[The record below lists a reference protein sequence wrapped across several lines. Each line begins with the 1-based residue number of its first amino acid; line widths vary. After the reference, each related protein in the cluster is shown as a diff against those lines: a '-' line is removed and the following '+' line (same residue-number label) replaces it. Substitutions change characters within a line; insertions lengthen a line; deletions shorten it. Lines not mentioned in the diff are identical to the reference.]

1 MRQGIPDVIILRGPP
16 GVGKST
22 LAKALAK
29 HFPQGVRLEVDTLRS
44 MVISVD
50 WTNQQEHKDLLQ
62 VAAQLTL
69 QFLGLGFKPVLVIDT
84 FSGDKV
90 QPFLDAVNGA
100 EADLQVKVFAL
111 HASLEVLAERL
122 LARPEDQFRDLAVT
136 KKLNSDVL
144 KIRRPTDVL
153 LDTSKQSA
161 QELARAVLASVH
173 AISEQADGG
182 NDNALRGDPFHD

>member
-1 MRQGIPDVIILRGPP
+1 M
-16 GVGKST
+16 
-22 LAKALAK
+22 
-29 HFPQGVRLEVDTLRS
+29 
-44 MVISVD
+44 
-50 WTNQQEHKDLLQ
+50 
-62 VAAQLTL
+62 
-69 QFLGLGFKPVLVIDT
+69 
-84 FSGDKV
+84 
-90 QPFLDAVNGA
+90 
-100 EADLQVKVFAL
+100 KVFAL